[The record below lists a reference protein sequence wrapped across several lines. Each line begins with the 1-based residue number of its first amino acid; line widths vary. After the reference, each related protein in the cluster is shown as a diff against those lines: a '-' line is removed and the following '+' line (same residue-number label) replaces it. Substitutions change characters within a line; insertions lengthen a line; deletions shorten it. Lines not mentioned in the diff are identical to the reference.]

1 MIRTSHYLFAALC
14 LGSLFACSRL
24 FTDSYIVPKWCF
36 AVFMLFI
43 VLAYEAVNILFYRQ
57 NEQKDTRISVYGFII
72 VISCFLQAMFGVV
85 QFFGFFQISTTLWV
99 TGSFDNPAG
108 FAACLCAGFPF
119 VGFLLSDSN
128 KYIRYVG
135 GLIGFVIVIAVIL
148 SQSRAGIMSIAFICF
163 ILLNMKFFH
172 KRWVKYL
179 SLLCF
184 ALLLS
189 GCYWMK
195 KDSADGRLLIWRCSV
210 SMVKDAP
217 WLGHGIGS
225 FEARYMDYQADYFRQ
240 YGLNRYSMLADNVK
254 HPCNE

>member
-1 MIRTSHYLFAALC
+1 
-14 LGSLFACSRL
+14 
-24 FTDSYIVPKWCF
+24 
-36 AVFMLFI
+36 
-43 VLAYEAVNILFYRQ
+43 
-57 NEQKDTRISVYGFII
+57 
-72 VISCFLQAMFGVV
+72 
-85 QFFGFFQISTTLWV
+85 
-99 TGSFDNPAG
+99 
-108 FAACLCAGFPF
+108 
-119 VGFLLSDSN
+119 
-128 KYIRYVG
+128 
-135 GLIGFVIVIAVIL
+135 LIGFVIVIAVIL

-217 WLGHGIGS
+217 WLGHGISIFRIIFRGTAS
-225 FEARYMDYQADYFRQ
+225 TYAASYQKQ
-240 YGLNRYSMLADNVK
+240 Y
-254 HPCNE
+254 